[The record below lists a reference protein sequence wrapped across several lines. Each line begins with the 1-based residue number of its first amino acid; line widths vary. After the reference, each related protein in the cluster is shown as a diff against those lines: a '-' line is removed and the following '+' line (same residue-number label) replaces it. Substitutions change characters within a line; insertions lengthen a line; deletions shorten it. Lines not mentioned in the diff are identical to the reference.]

1 MDDVLPETR
10 APRKKG
16 PPKRVVRWVEQY
28 VRRETILCR
37 AGAAFLFLFGLF
49 ALLVTYWFWFLV
61 VTIFLA
67 GIGPQS
73 WMLRFVVAGVLT
85 ALMFVAER
93 MADHDE
99 LERLDVENDSGTRV
113 AIYVARVSGYGYLSP
128 AFSAASAHA
137 AVKVAS
143 VILLIA
149 PRTLMTSVRLLKRSF
164 RVSKMDIDGCARV
177 LTELCEA
184 SGKVTFDDLSKSVR
198 GVHWGE
204 LLPLMRDILGV
215 VFLFTPPPGLT
226 IADHLRDE
234 IVATKA

>member
-10 APRKKG
+10 ARKKKG
-16 PPKRVVRWVEQY
+16 PPKQVVRWVQQY

-37 AGAAFLFLFGLF
+37 AGAAFLLLFGLF
-49 ALLVTYWFWFLV
+49 ALFLTYWFWFGI
-61 VTIFLA
+61 VTIFMA
-67 GIGPQS
+67 GIGPKS
-73 WMLRFVVAGVLT
+73 WMLRFAIAGVLT
-85 ALMFVAER
+85 ALLFVAER
-93 MADHDE
+93 MSNHDE
-99 LERLDVENDSGTRV
+99 LERLEVESDSGTRV
-113 AIYVARVSGYGYLSP
+113 AVYVARVSGYGYLSP

-143 VILLIA
+143 IILLIA
-149 PRTLMTSVRLLKRSF
+149 PRSLMTAVRLLQRSF
-164 RVSKMDIDGCARV
+164 RMSKMDVDGCARV

-184 SGKVTFDDLSKSVR
+184 SGKVTFHDLSKSVR
-198 GVHWGE
+198 GVNWDQ